1 MVITGAGG
9 IRKEALVGWVRAAS
23 EPGLERS
30 PPGEPTPPRSKRRGP
45 SRSILAIVAKAGD
58 IPSGELVAFNVEGT
72 QVAVAN
78 VDGTFYAFDDTC
90 THARCSLSRGYLD
103 GTSVTCP
110 CHGSVFDVTTGAV
123 LAPPAV
129 EPVRSY
135 RARVERAALQVEV

>member
-1 MVITGAGG
+1 MGEVVSVGKVDDILDGEMTSLEAGG
-9 IRKEALVGWVRAAS
+9 VKI
-23 EPGLERS
+23 
-30 PPGEPTPPRSKRRGP
+30 
-45 SRSILAIVAKAGD
+45 
-58 IPSGELVAFNVEGT
+58 
-72 QVAVAN
+72 AVAQ